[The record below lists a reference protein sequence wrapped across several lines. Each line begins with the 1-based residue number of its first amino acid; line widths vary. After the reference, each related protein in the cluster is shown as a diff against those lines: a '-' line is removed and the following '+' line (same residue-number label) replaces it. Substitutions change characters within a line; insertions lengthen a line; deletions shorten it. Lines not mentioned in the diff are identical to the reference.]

1 MKDDKAKS
9 ATPDYVFLKI
19 ALIENSNNEDTT
31 KGHNHTTIWGNKSM
45 KLTGYE
51 ILHCDARLWVPI

>member
-19 ALIENSNNEDTT
+19 ALLANSNNEDTT
-31 KGHNHTTIWGNKSM
+31 KGHNHTTI
-45 KLTGYE
+45 
-51 ILHCDARLWVPI
+51 